1 MHNVFLASKK
11 VGLFV
16 YMSSI
21 TVCRTHYPSKIFLA
35 TGSPYHVYYFH
46 RVFSINT
53 LNPWWDNDII
63 VIIFGIDT
71 LSVYS
76 YLVPRRGA
84 LLGFFNQAQQLLL
97 MSAVRCYKCNGSSIE
112 VFGLLLQKVSTQ
124 FTIWK
129 IFRPSLFV
137 PIYVILFTNFGS
149 QKGSFAVQRFFFLF
163 VGQGFC
169 SS

>member
-1 MHNVFLASKK
+1 
-11 VGLFV
+11 
-16 YMSSI
+16 MSSI

-124 FTIWK
+124 FQWTNDAGHFRTQRSSSELSAWVFK
-129 IFRPSLFV
+129 MHDMEIFSTVTFRAYLRDF
-137 PIYVILFTNFGS
+137 IY
-149 QKGSFAVQRFFFLF
+149 
-163 VGQGFC
+163 
-169 SS
+169 